1 MPVHVYDVAAGVQL
15 AVKVDDPPKLIVPGE
30 GVNVHVGG
38 KFTVTVADAEVL
50 SPTALC
56 PTTEYVAV
64 EVGETLPLEADVAK
78 PVPVHVYDVAAGV
91 QLAVKVEDPPRLMVP
106 GDEVKVHV
114 GGWFTVTVADAEVLS
129 PAALCPTT
137 E

>member
-1 MPVHVYDVAAGVQL
+1 M
-15 AVKVDDPPKLIVPGE
+15 
-30 GVNVHVGG
+30 
-38 KFTVTVADAEVL
+38 
-50 SPTALC
+50 
-56 PTTEYVAV
+56 
-64 EVGETLPLEADVAK
+64 EVGDTLPLEADVAK

-91 QLAVKVEDPPRLMVP
+91 QLAVKVEDPPRLMVL
-106 GDEVKVHV
+106 GEGVNVHV